1 MPRPPGTFWSSFTVI
16 ERDSNN
22 KATKVKCKF
31 VLFFGAIILIV
42 ATGMPIVPML
52 LGEMGFW
59 PMKQEWSSIWK
70 LIKSKKMTT
79 SPPSLQ
85 STSMAVFFSSSFIWP
100 HVYQLNSAWNW
111 SFPRSATTHWQEA
124 QGATNFGILGP
135 KVSKCGA
142 KLRAKRSSS
151 DGCNESLAIQFAR
164 TPSNLEVC
172 RLLNRVSSFFW
183 GVLLGSTKH
192 CDLISNRSQ
201 GTCLKSTLKF

>member
-85 STSMAVFFSSSFIWP
+85 STSMAVFFLLHLFGHMFTSSTRPGIEVSPAQQQHIDKKRKVQQISAFLDRRFQNAEQSCAQKDQALMVVMSRLP
-100 HVYQLNSAWNW
+100 YNSQEH
-111 SFPRSATTHWQEA
+111 PAT
-124 QGATNFGILGP
+124 
-135 KVSKCGA
+135 
-142 KLRAKRSSS
+142 LRCV
-151 DGCNESLAIQFAR
+151 GF
-164 TPSNLEVC
+164 
-172 RLLNRVSSFFW
+172 
-183 GVLLGSTKH
+183 
-192 CDLISNRSQ
+192 
-201 GTCLKSTLKF
+201 